1 MQINI
6 WRRNCL
12 SEYNFFYLGNR
23 KCTLTSHS
31 CLNIAIGWWWCET
44 RQSRL
49 LLIGTVRVS
58 FIRFISSQQRQEH
71 DRHPSLFLFFFS
83 PRFYI
88 FYLIPSAQ
96 MQKKSEVKIV
106 LFSFLFYT
114 TKKKPID
121 YQNETTFL
129 IIHSLNNIIHS
140 TKKEKKTGLNHKSS
154 YTFSFSVVPN
164 VNVFYIHLKLHA
176 NVSIIDRKKKKKK
189 DAGKGIS
196 LTRWRREMHAHTY
209 TGKCLP
215 LCLSTSE
222 TIVR

>member
-1 MQINI
+1 MHSH
-6 WRRNCL
+6 L
-12 SEYNFFYLGNR
+12 SFMSQYSNR
-23 KCTLTSHS
+23 LMMMWDTP
-31 CLNIAIGWWWCET
+31 
-44 RQSRL
+44 
-49 LLIGTVRVS
+49 VS
-58 FIRFISSQQRQEH
+58 FTINRYCARFIHSFHLISAAARARQASI
-71 DRHPSLFLFFFS
+71 SLSLFFF
-83 PRFYI
+83 
-88 FYLIPSAQ
+88 
-96 MQKKSEVKIV
+96 
-106 LFSFLFYT
+106 FSFLYILFDSLCANAKEEWGKNSSFFFFILYD
-114 TKKKPID
+114 KKKTYWLSKWNYFSDHPFIE
-121 YQNETTFL
+121 QH
-129 IIHSLNNIIHS
+129 HSFN
-140 TKKEKKTGLNHKSS
+140 KKRKKTGLNHKSS